1 LAAVAVDAGDHHY
14 DHGKHHDS
22 NDDDDEA
29 SFIDRNSNR
38 FNTSDLFQALDEIHS
53 GHTRFDSSI
62 DPAENFAEKKFA
74 VSSPSEA
81 TNQLATERLVST
93 ASPSTLAILNDP
105 RSKIFPWRMHK
116 ILNDAAAQNF
126 EHIVSWVDVNGFK
139 VHDRKKFV
147 SEIIPKYFDKPIQY
161 KTLQRQLKL
170 WCFDRVKKGFY
181 KDSYY
186 HKHFI
191 PGNPDECKKMLR
203 VKVKGNKTDTSKTN
217 ISPVNSSTS
226 LTDLLDAS
234 FTAYNPAA

>member
-1 LAAVAVDAGDHHY
+1 
-14 DHGKHHDS
+14 
-22 NDDDDEA
+22 
-29 SFIDRNSNR
+29 
-38 FNTSDLFQALDEIHS
+38 
-53 GHTRFDSSI
+53 
-62 DPAENFAEKKFA
+62 
-74 VSSPSEA
+74 
-81 TNQLATERLVST
+81 
-93 ASPSTLAILNDP
+93 
-105 RSKIFPWRMHK
+105 
-116 ILNDAAAQNF
+116 
-126 EHIVSWVDVNGFK
+126 VNGFK